1 MSKRI
6 YLSPPHMSGQEI
18 MYVKNAFDTN
28 WVAPLGPNVDG
39 FEVDIADFLGDDTQ
53 VAALNSGTAAIHLG
67 LVLLGVGAGD
77 EVICQSLTFSASAN
91 PILYLGAKPVFI
103 DSESQTWNMSP
114 LFLEEAIKNRLEA
127 GIKPK
132 AIIVVHLYGMPAMI
146 EEIVEIGERYEIPIL
161 EDAAEALGSTFRG
174 RKLGTFGT
182 IGIFSFN
189 GNKIITT
196 SGGGA
201 MVSKSPALA
210 AKARFLSCQA
220 KESCAYFQHTEI
232 GYNYR
237 MSNIAAG
244 IGRGQMEMLSMR
256 ISQRRAIFNKYRE
269 NLSAAIGISFQEE
282 PNHHYF
288 SNRWLTAFVVNES
301 EHFEVE
307 NFRQALEAENI
318 EVRYIWK
325 PMHLQPLFS
334 QCLYFGSGVSDRLF
348 QNGICLPS
356 GSAMDEEDM
365 SRIIG
370 AFERNFSPKPI
381 YSGAIIHEEYGT
393 GTN

>member
-1 MSKRI
+1 
-6 YLSPPHMSGQEI
+6 
-18 MYVKNAFDTN
+18 
-28 WVAPLGPNVDG
+28 
-39 FEVDIADFLGDDTQ
+39 
-53 VAALNSGTAAIHLG
+53 
-67 LVLLGVGAGD
+67 
-77 EVICQSLTFSASAN
+77 
-91 PILYLGAKPVFI
+91 
-103 DSESQTWNMSP
+103 
-114 LFLEEAIKNRLEA
+114 
-127 GIKPK
+127 
-132 AIIVVHLYGMPAMI
+132 
-146 EEIVEIGERYEIPIL
+146 
-161 EDAAEALGSTFRG
+161 
-174 RKLGTFGT
+174 
-182 IGIFSFN
+182 
-189 GNKIITT
+189 
-196 SGGGA
+196 
-201 MVSKSPALA
+201 MVSKSAALV

-244 IGRGQMEMLSMR
+244 IGRGQMEMLPMR
-256 ISQRRAIFNKYRE
+256 ISQRRAIFNRYRE
-269 NLSAAIGISFQEE
+269 SLSGAIGISFQEE

-334 QCLYFGSGVSDRLF
+334 QYLYFGSGVSDRLF
-348 QNGICLPS
+348 LNGICLPS

-381 YSGAIIHEEYGT
+381 YSGAIIQEEYGT
-393 GTN
+393 ETN